1 MKLHIQYRTRNSK
14 ILEYSSRELA
24 SYLSRMMPEAL
35 ITFNNESYEADFTIC
50 LAVSDLHHQ
59 YQMKPLPDPY
69 LDDQYIIQTGPGG
82 GTIAG
87 SNERSVLLGVY
98 QYLHLLGCRFLAPG
112 RQYESAPLL
121 TNIEDLY
128 QSCQKTAS
136 LRHRGVCIE
145 GANSLSNIIDFIDW
159 LPKLGYNG
167 FFLQF
172 KLPYTFMA
180 RWYHHELNPL
190 LKPEDFPVEKAEEYT
205 KILQEEIKKRGLL
218 LHQAGHGWTG
228 EALGFPSSDWKSVKA
243 TLPAEKKQMAALL
256 NGKRDF
262 FHGIPINTNLCYSN
276 PEVIRAFTEQVT
288 NYVKERPDID
298 YLHVWLAD
306 EYNNVCECD
315 ACRKTT
321 LPDQYICL
329 LNQVDR
335 QLSDMGIATKIVF
348 LLYQELLWPPKHE
361 YFHNPDRFVLMFAPI
376 SRTFESSYQIKDS
389 YSDIP
394 EYKRNQIILPINLDE
409 NMAYLKAWQKQ
420 FKGDS
425 FVYDYPLGRAHY
437 GDLGYHHISR
447 VISEDIKQIEK
458 MGLNGYVSCQE
469 LRSFFPNSLPNYV
482 MGYTLFDTSCRFEDI
497 RDEYF
502 QAAYGSGWQCA
513 LQYLSLLS
521 DLCSCD
527 YFNGKGERKDEKI
540 AANTKQLLDAV
551 EHFLPERPADI
562 PAQSPANL
570 FWKQLDYHKDYSLRL
585 GKALLL
591 LSEGHTE
598 KAQLCWNEFQQLI
611 CEKETEFQ
619 SCLDVYRITEVSS
632 KYTGFHLESRLA
644 ATL

>member
-14 ILEYSSRELA
+14 ILEYSSKELA
-24 SYLSRMMPEAL
+24 GYLSRMMPEAL
-35 ITFNNESYEADFTIC
+35 ITFNNEFCEADFIIC
-50 LAVSDLHHQ
+50 LAVSDLHQQ
-59 YQMKPLPDPY
+59 YQMKPLPDPC

-112 RQYESAPLL
+112 RQYESIPVL

-190 LKPEDFPVEKAEEYT
+190 LKPEDFPAEKAEEYT
-205 KILQEEIKKRGLL
+205 KILQAEIKKRGLL

-288 NYVKERPDID
+288 DYIKERPDID

-321 LPDQYICL
+321 LPDQYIRL

-348 LLYQELLWPPKHE
+348 LLYQELLWPPKQE
-361 YFHNPDRFVLMFAPI
+361 YFHNPNRFVLMFAPI

-394 EYKRNQIILPINLDE
+394 EYKRNQITLPINLDE

-502 QAAYGSGWQCA
+502 QAAYGSGWQSA
-513 LQYLSLLS
+513 LQYLSHLS

-562 PAQSPANL
+562 PSHSPANL

-591 LSEGHTE
+591 LSEGHTKE
-598 KAQLCWNEFQQLI
+598 AQLCWNEFQQLI

-632 KYTGFHLESRLA
+632 KYTGFQLESRLA